1 MQNDL
6 SQQMINLLEKEE
18 LPYAD
23 DASSSTSRFRGL
35 PKSKKF
41 FPEESIN
48 LLERYKPEIREKRIA
63 DRFQE
68 NIETAKTM
76 GTGLLTGTLALPSD
90 VIEGVN
96 FVNDYLAEQGS
107 PKALLFK
114 DALNKVRDR
123 YGRDAFDKKF
133 TEITGIKSDGTNVD
147 QIIGEVFSPIGATI
161 KVGAKVTEGGVKLY
175 DFLQEAFNLQTQM
188 LKGDGLTKSPELVK
202 GVLDNAPEG
211 LNLTTKDGKTIASLA
226 EAAKTS
232 KVVNVEDPNRPLI
245 NPSVIAPNADEVQGF
260 YDIEA
265 QYLRSKGLKPIR
277 SATVADPS
285 GMTPKSEIA
294 KTKDKVSIKNYE
306 QLTLKQKQELYR
318 LSGGIYRGKD
328 GKLRK
333 RVDTRPANLT
343 NLSKLFAIGETTI
356 PEGATLKNFIDFQD
370 VFKNFKNR
378 KGFVDIENI
387 KVRYRVRKDGDKAS
401 ASYVRSDENGDE
413 VILLTTPPEVVF
425 GVPINASLR
434 EQFFREQLLHEL
446 QHAIQSRE
454 GFVNGSSSRAFFPE
468 NYFQN
473 KYATIERDLIIPKEN
488 YFLAEGAKADPEA
501 KRLFSLVQ
509 EAIIRREAK
518 IASGDK
524 NYFLYTGPNKLFD
537 EIKVGTNV
545 DGAQVTAEEIKKME
559 IFYNRLRKKGQLDTQ
574 EFRNHINGL
583 INRKAEL
590 TKQFK
595 EIENE
600 AIDKYFRVYGEQEGY
615 STKFYD
621 RLKKGFGVDI
631 TPPKSSLIYGERN
644 LDKQN
649 RIIDEK
655 ADMYTVREN
664 KTEDILEMKP
674 PITTVKDKN
683 VQESINLPKFYM
695 GEKGITNN
703 LESFVKIDDFK
714 NVDNALLERFNDN
727 AFSISDKFRD
737 NLEKSNLPIERK
749 NKVEIQFDKKFKN
762 FDEEVQRRRKNYSAM
777 YDEVKKYNETLN
789 NEDSEKFTQAFD
801 SAYNNAAES
810 IAENPDN
817 IFGEGA
823 TLEELQKNMVEG
835 NLIHDQFF
843 FGSLYDN
850 LINIDA
856 DNAASFVASLFEK
869 YR

>member
-23 DASSSTSRFRGL
+23 DASSSTLRFRAL

-96 FVNDYLAEQGS
+96 FVNDYLAERGS

-114 DALNKVRDR
+114 DALNKVRDS

-188 LKGDGLTKSPELVK
+188 LKGDGLTKSPQLVQ

-211 LNLTTKDGKTIASLA
+211 LNLTTKDEKIIASLA

-245 NPSVIAPNADEVQGF
+245 NPSVIAPNSKEVQGF

-265 QYLRSKGLKPIR
+265 QYLTSKGLKPIR

-328 GKLRK
+328 SKLRK

-343 NLSKLFAIGETTI
+343 NLSKLFAIGEATI

-370 VFKNFKNR
+370 IFKNFKNR

-413 VILLTTPPEVVF
+413 VILLSTPPEVVF

-454 GFVNGSSSRAFFPE
+454 GFVNGSSSRAFYPE
-468 NYFQN
+468 NYFEN

-574 EFRNHINGL
+574 EFRNHINRL

-621 RLKKGFGVDI
+621 RLKKDFGVDI

-644 LDKQN
+644 LDKAN

-683 VQESINLPKFYM
+683 VQESISLPKFYM

-703 LESFVKIDDFK
+703 LESFIKIDDFK
-714 NVDNALLERFNDN
+714 NADNALLERFNDN

-749 NKVEIQFDKKFKN
+749 NKVEIEFDKKFKN

-777 YDEVKKYNETLN
+777 YDEIKKYNKTLN
-789 NEDSEKFTQAFD
+789 NEDSEKFTQAVD

-835 NLIHDQFF
+835 NLIHDEFF
-843 FGSLYDN
+843 FGNLYDS
-850 LINIDA
+850 LINMDA
-856 DNAASFVASLFEK
+856 DNASSFVASLFEK
-869 YR
+869 YL

>member
-123 YGRDAFDKKF
+123 YGRDAFDNKF

-147 QIIGEVFSPIGATI
+147 QIIGEVFSPIGAAI
-161 KVGAKVTEGGVKLY
+161 KVGSKVTEGGVKLY

-188 LKGDGLTKSPELVK
+188 LKGDGLTKSPQLVE

-211 LNLTTKDGKTIASLA
+211 LNLATKDKKIITSLA

-245 NPSVIAPNADEVQGF
+245 NPSVIAPNAEEVQGF

-343 NLSKLFAIGETTI
+343 NLSKLFAIGEATI

-370 VFKNFKNR
+370 IFKNFKNR

-387 KVRYRVRKDGDKAS
+387 KVKYRVRKDGDKAS

-413 VILLTTPPEVVF
+413 VIVLTTPPEVVF

-454 GFVNGSSSRAFFPE
+454 GFVNGSSSRAFYPE
-468 NYFQN
+468 NYFEN

-583 INRKAEL
+583 INRKVEL

-644 LDKQN
+644 LDKAN
-649 RIIDEK
+649 RIIDEN

-683 VQESINLPKFYM
+683 VQDSLSLPKFYM

-714 NVDNALLERFNDN
+714 NADNALLERFNDN

-737 NLEKSNLPIERK
+737 KLEKSDLPIERK
-749 NKVEIQFDKKFKN
+749 NKVEIQFDKRFKN

-777 YDEVKKYNETLN
+777 YDEIKKYNKTLN
-789 NEDSEKFTQAFD
+789 NEDSEKFTQAVD

-835 NLIHDQFF
+835 NLIHDEFF
-843 FGSLYDN
+843 FGNLYDS
-850 LINIDA
+850 LINMDA
-856 DNAASFVASLFEK
+856 DNASSFVASLFEK
-869 YR
+869 YL

>member
-96 FVNDYLAEQGS
+96 FVNNYLAEQGS

-147 QIIGEVFSPIGATI
+147 QIIGEVFSPIGAAI
-161 KVGAKVTEGGVKLY
+161 KVGSKVTEGGVKLY

-188 LKGDGLTKSPELVK
+188 LKGDGLTKSPQLVE

-211 LNLTTKDGKTIASLA
+211 LNLTTKDKKIITSLA

-245 NPSVIAPNADEVQGF
+245 NPSVIAPNAEEVQGF

-285 GMTPKSEIA
+285 GFTPKSEIA
-294 KTKDKVSIKNYE
+294 KTKDKVSEKNYE

-343 NLSKLFAIGETTI
+343 NLSKLFAIGEATI

-370 VFKNFKNR
+370 IFKNFKNR

-387 KVRYRVRKDGDKAS
+387 KVRYRVRKDGDTTS
-401 ASYVRSDENGDE
+401 AGYIRSDENGDE
-413 VILLTTPPEVVF
+413 VIILTTPPEVQF

-454 GFVNGSSSRAFFPE
+454 GFVNGSSSQAFYPQ

-473 KYATIERDLIIPKEN
+473 KYATIERDLIRPKEN

-583 INRKAEL
+583 INRKVEL
-590 TKQFK
+590 TKEFK
-595 EIENE
+595 KIENE
-600 AIDKYFRVYGEQEGY
+600 AIDNYFRVFGEQEAY
-615 STKFYD
+615 STKLYD
-621 RLKKGFGVDI
+621 RLKEGYGVDI
-631 TPPKSSLIYGERN
+631 TPPKSSLLFGERN
-644 LDKQN
+644 LDEAN
-649 RIIDEK
+649 RIIDKK

-664 KTEDILEMKP
+664 KTKDILEMKP
-674 PITTVKDKN
+674 PIIVKDKN
-683 VQESINLPKFYM
+683 VQESISLPKFYM

-714 NVDNALLERFNDN
+714 NADDALLERFNDN

-737 NLEKSNLPIERK
+737 NLEKSDLPIERK
-749 NKVEIQFDKKFKN
+749 NKVEIKFDKKFKN
-762 FDEEVQRRRKNYSAM
+762 FDEEVQRRKKNYSAM
-777 YDEVKKYNETLN
+777 YDEIKKYNETLN
-789 NEDSEKFTQAFD
+789 NEDSEKFTQAVD
-801 SAYNNAAES
+801 SAYNNAAET

-835 NLIHDQFF
+835 NLIHDEFF
-843 FGSLYDN
+843 FGNLYDS
-850 LINIDA
+850 LINMDA
-856 DNAASFVASLFEK
+856 DNASSFVASLFEK